1 MKTPLRRK
9 ADGGSSG
16 GLDVTSAGVLGGAKM
31 DASRAREHL
40 RRRYLFPPDAEAPVD
55 GESSAGPGEALPRA
69 RSELRPGSR
78 SRGPGKRPARGPP
91 AALPSQEG
99 PGFIFRGLPNS
110 LGSRVFGVIKD
121 P

>member
-1 MKTPLRRK
+1 
-9 ADGGSSG
+9 
-16 GLDVTSAGVLGGAKM
+16 M

-69 RSELRPGSR
+69 RYELR
-78 SRGPGKRPARGPP
+78 RGPRKRPARGPP

-99 PGFIFRGLPNS
+99 PGFVFPGLPNS